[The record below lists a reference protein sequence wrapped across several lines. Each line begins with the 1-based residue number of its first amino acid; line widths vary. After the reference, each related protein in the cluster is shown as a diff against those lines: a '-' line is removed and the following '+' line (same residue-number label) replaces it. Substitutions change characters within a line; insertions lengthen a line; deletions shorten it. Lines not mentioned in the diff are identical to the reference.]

1 MSKGLWRLGIALS
14 LAVAAELLAFFAPE
28 TMLFKGLGMTVAVA
42 AIGLAGLSTYKK
54 GVGALLRGH
63 FNINALMAVAVAV
76 AFAPRRSSMRSN
88 WRCSQPRRNA
98 APCAAAS
105 PED

>member
-28 TMLFKGLGMTVAVA
+28 TMLFKGLGVTVAVA

-63 FNINALMAVAVAV
+63 FNINALMAVAVTGAFLIGQRSEAHTSELQSPMRNSYAV
-76 AFAPRRSSMRSN
+76 F
-88 WRCSQPRRNA
+88 C
-98 APCAAAS
+98 
-105 PED
+105 